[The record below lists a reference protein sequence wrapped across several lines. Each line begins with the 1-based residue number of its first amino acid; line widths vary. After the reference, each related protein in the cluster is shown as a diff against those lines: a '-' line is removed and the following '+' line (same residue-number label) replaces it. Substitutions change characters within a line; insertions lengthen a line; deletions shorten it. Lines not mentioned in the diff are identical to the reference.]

1 MWEKI
6 SSRRHTY
13 ELFQNQ
19 AAPNTYLIQGTVVY
33 GFKAGGEDT
42 MDWVAKAVFTGE
54 GKERR
59 LDFYQVFLNAG
70 RK

>member
-1 MWEKI
+1 MWDKI

-13 ELFQNQ
+13 ELFYND
-19 AAPNTYLIQGTVVY
+19 AALNTYLIQGAVVY
-33 GFKAGGEDT
+33 GFKAGGQGT
-42 MDWVAKAVFTGE
+42 MDWVAKAVFIGQ

-70 RK
+70 KK